1 MSFNFK
7 TKYRKFKV
15 EFLNNKKLYSFIFA
29 FFVFTGFMLWRN
41 AALTIGILLGV
52 FVVQYIRIY
61 FQKPVD

>member
-7 TKYRKFKV
+7 TKYSKFKV
-15 EFLNNKKLYSFIFA
+15 EILNNKKLYSFILA
-29 FFVFTGFMLWRN
+29 FFVFAGFMLWRN